1 MNQAED
7 NKDKMFYSMGE
18 VTELLDVKASLVR
31 YWEGEFTIIKPHKNK
46 KGNRMFTPKDVENLK
61 LIHHL
66 LKDKRLTIE
75 GAKKYLKAG
84 KKGSE
89 DDTMELID
97 RLMSI
102 RSTLEELRME
112 LSDDE
117 PTPQPV
123 KEVKAQPKPSQLSE
137 QEPLAEVVAV
147 GDEVTSLRI
156 IEQTLF

>member
-117 PTPQPV
+117 PTQQPAA
-123 KEVKAQPKPSQLSE
+123 VKAQPKPKQQSQ

-147 GDEVTSLRI
+147 GDDVTSVRI
-156 IEQTLF
+156 VEQTLF

>member
-31 YWEGEFTIIKPHKNK
+31 YWEGEFTVIKPHKNK

-75 GAKKYLKAG
+75 GAKKYIKAG

-117 PTPQPV
+117 PTQQPAA
-123 KEVKAQPKPSQLSE
+123 VKAQPKPKQQSQ

-147 GDEVTSLRI
+147 GDDVTSVRI
-156 IEQTLF
+156 VEQTLF

>member
-1 MNQAED
+1 
-7 NKDKMFYSMGE
+7 MFYSMGE

-31 YWEGEFTIIKPHKNK
+31 YWEGEFNILKPHKNK

-84 KKGSE
+84 KRDSE

-97 RLMSI
+97 KLMSI
-102 RSTLEELRME
+102 RTTLEEIRME

-117 PTPQPV
+117 PAEPIKAAKVKPEPTPQT
-123 KEVKAQPKPSQLSE
+123 E

-147 GDEVTSLRI
+147 GDDVTSVRI
-156 IEQTLF
+156 VEQTLF

>member
-31 YWEGEFTIIKPHKNK
+31 YWEGEFSVIKPHKNK

-75 GAKKYLKAG
+75 GAKKYIKAG

-117 PTPQPV
+117 PTQQPAA
-123 KEVKAQPKPSQLSE
+123 VKAQPKPKQQSQ

-147 GDEVTSLRI
+147 GDDVTSVRI
-156 IEQTLF
+156 VEQTLF

>member
-31 YWEGEFTIIKPHKNK
+31 YWEGEFTVIKPHKNK

-117 PTPQPV
+117 PTQQPAA
-123 KEVKAQPKPSQLSE
+123 VKAQPKPKQQSQ

-147 GDEVTSLRI
+147 GDDVTSVRI
-156 IEQTLF
+156 VEQTLF